1 MEREVRKPV
10 QKRSQEK
17 KEKIKNV
24 AIKLFSEKGYHNV
37 STNEIAKN
45 ASISIGTLYN
55 YFSDKKAIY
64 DELVGDLYTQILSQI
79 SPEVLSPSDSPIVLI
94 ERYVNLIME
103 GHTYMTNFQR
113 EITALSYQNAEFRKL
128 EDNYRAIATEK
139 ILLLL
144 QNYENYL
151 RITNL
156 DTVSFILQTC
166 IEAVIHEVQ
175 FYEIPYDKA
184 AIIKELIQMLSRY
197 LFRDEYI
204 NKL

>member
-79 SPEVLSPSDSPIVLI
+79 TPEVLSPSDSPIVLI

-113 EITALSYQNAEFRKL
+113 EITALSYQSAEFRKL
-128 EDNYRAIATEK
+128 DDNYRAIATEK

>member
-79 SPEVLSPSDSPIVLI
+79 TPEVLSPSDSPIVLI

-128 EDNYRAIATEK
+128 DDNYRAIATEK

-144 QNYENYL
+144 QKYEHYL

-175 FYEIPYDKA
+175 FYEVPYDKS

-204 NKL
+204 NTL

>member
-64 DELVGDLYTQILSQI
+64 DELVGDLYTKILSQI
-79 SPEVLSPSDSPIVLI
+79 TPEVLSPSDSPIVLI

-128 EDNYRAIATEK
+128 DDNYRAIATEK

-204 NKL
+204 NAL

>member
-1 MEREVRKPV
+1 MRKPV

>member
-37 STNEIAKN
+37 STNEIAKS

-64 DELVGDLYTQILSQI
+64 DELVGDLYTQILNQI
-79 SPEVLSPSDSPIVLI
+79 TPEVLSPSDSPIVLI

-128 EDNYRAIATEK
+128 DDNYRAIATEK

-204 NKL
+204 NAL

>member
-79 SPEVLSPSDSPIVLI
+79 TPEVLSPSDSPIVLI

-113 EITALSYQNAEFRKL
+113 EITALSYQSAEFRKL

-144 QNYENYL
+144 QKYENYL

-204 NKL
+204 NAL

>member
-79 SPEVLSPSDSPIVLI
+79 TPEVLSPSDSPIVLI

-144 QNYENYL
+144 QKYENYL

>member
-17 KEKIKNV
+17 KEKIKNI

-79 SPEVLSPSDSPIVLI
+79 TPEVLSPSDSPIVLI
-94 ERYVNLIME
+94 ERYVTLIME

-144 QNYENYL
+144 QKYENYL

-204 NKL
+204 NAL

>member
-37 STNEIAKN
+37 STNEIAKS

-64 DELVGDLYTQILSQI
+64 DELVGDLYTKILSQI
-79 SPEVLSPSDSPIVLI
+79 TPEVLSPSDSPIVLL

-113 EITALSYQNAEFRKL
+113 EITSLSYQNAEFRKL
-128 EDNYRAIATEK
+128 DDNYRAIATEK

-144 QNYENYL
+144 QKYENYL

-204 NKL
+204 NAL

>member
-37 STNEIAKN
+37 STNEIAKS

-79 SPEVLSPSDSPIVLI
+79 TPEVLSPSDSPIVLI

-144 QNYENYL
+144 QKYENYL

-204 NKL
+204 NAL

>member
-17 KEKIKNV
+17 KEKIKKV

-79 SPEVLSPSDSPIVLI
+79 TPEVLSPSDSPIVLI

-144 QNYENYL
+144 QKYENYL

-204 NKL
+204 NFL

>member
-37 STNEIAKN
+37 STNEIAKS

-79 SPEVLSPSDSPIVLI
+79 TPEVLSPSDSPIVLI
-94 ERYVNLIME
+94 ERYVNLIMK

-144 QNYENYL
+144 QKYENYL

-204 NKL
+204 NAL

>member
-79 SPEVLSPSDSPIVLI
+79 TPEVLSPSDSPIVLI

-113 EITALSYQNAEFRKL
+113 EITALSYQSAEFRKL
-128 EDNYRAIATEK
+128 DDNYRAIATEK

-204 NKL
+204 NAL